1 VVERSLLPPQEVPN
15 PDVLGPGGM
24 GKVRLAALLIEELP
38 PLDESSGPPLLVA
51 EDVDGVGEE
60 DRWDMIELI
69 D

>member
-1 VVERSLLPPQEVPN
+1 
-15 PDVLGPGGM
+15 M